1 MQHLT
6 NIYGDDVDQSGLIM
20 EFDLFKTILKDTTPI
35 CFDDIHKHLKNMPR
49 EERLLIPNI
58 IIVSQL
64 LLVNPANSATPE
76 RSFSLARRV
85 KTWLRSTMAQKRFN
99 AIAILSSHKDLMDT
113 LDLISVGNEFVSLH
127 DSRFYTFGKFVP
139 SGINCV

>member
-1 MQHLT
+1 
-6 NIYGDDVDQSGLIM
+6 M
-20 EFDLFKTILKDTTPI
+20 EFDLFKTIFKDTTPV

-49 EERLLIPNI
+49 EERLLMPNV

-64 LLVNPANSATPE
+64 LLVNPATSATPE

-99 AIAILSSHKDLMDT
+99 GALSILSSHKDLADT

-127 DSRFYTFGKFVP
+127 DSRFYTFRKICSFGHILHSTHSYIFYVME
-139 SGINCV
+139 VFTQ